1 MRAAA
6 ATEGGVSLVELL
18 VAMALSAL
26 LIAGVTDTV
35 AHLLRVSMLSDDR
48 AELNERAAF
57 LLRFFEA
64 LAANARPSP
73 MSAPN
78 GISAAGGANCHVPQ
92 AAPSLR
98 SSMSKIPADM
108 LNCIGIVHA
117 QQGLPALVIDTVGE
131 QWQRRLFYIRQ
142 YAWVPG
148 DDLGALMVKE
158 FVSDADGFGRAEM
171 VLPGVLAWQFEQPDP
186 SVLQLRLLLR
196 GWRKDTRTA
205 TAEHAPLVRD
215 WLAHLGGSEQLAGVP
230 LQAVAVTLAA
240 SL

>member
-1 MRAAA
+1 MSAAA
-6 ATEGGVSLVELL
+6 AEGGVSLVELL

-26 LIAGVTDTV
+26 LIAGVADTV
-35 AHLLRVSMLSDDR
+35 VHLLRVSMLSDDR
-48 AELNERAAF
+48 AELNERVAF
-57 LLRFFEA
+57 SLRFFEA
-64 LAANARPSP
+64 LVADAQPSP

-78 GISAAGGANCHVPQ
+78 GISAWGSSNCYVSQ
-92 AAPSLR
+92 AAPSLG
-98 SSMSKIPADM
+98 SSMRKIPAHM
-108 LNCIGIVHA
+108 LDCIGIVHA
-117 QQGLPALVIDTVGE
+117 QPGLPALVIDTVNE

-142 YAWVPG
+142 HAWVPG

-171 VLPGVLAWQFEQPDP
+171 VLPGVLAWHLEQPDP

-196 GWRKDTRTA
+196 GWRKNTRTT
-205 TAEHAPLVRD
+205 TAEHAPLVQH

>member
-1 MRAAA
+1 MKAAA
-6 ATEGGVSLVELL
+6 AEGGVSLVELL

-26 LIAGVTDTV
+26 LIAGVADTV
-35 AHLLRVSMLSDDR
+35 VHLLRVSMLSDDR

-64 LAANARPSP
+64 LVADAQPSP

-78 GISAAGGANCHVPQ
+78 GISAWGGSNCYVSQ
-92 AAPSLR
+92 AVPSLG
-98 SSMSKIPADM
+98 SSMSKIPADR
-108 LNCIGIVHA
+108 LDCIGIVHA
-117 QQGLPALVIDTVGE
+117 QPGLPALVIDTVNE

-142 YAWVPG
+142 HAWVPG

-158 FVSDADGFGRAEM
+158 FISDADGFGRAEM
-171 VLPGVLAWQFEQPDP
+171 VLPGVLAWHLEQPDP

-196 GWRKDTRTA
+196 GWRKDTGTA
-205 TAEHAPLVRD
+205 TAERPPLVQR